1 MFDCVSI
8 TEVTVAAGW
17 IAGLAILA
25 LIATGWRKTARTTAD
40 PARARR
46 PDQAPIGIEVVDL
59 PAPIDRPTSVWRRVR
74 GVVGGTVLA
83 VWLGAVVAAILGFG
97 VAFVIITLSHM
108 LKR

>member
-25 LIATGWRKTARTTAD
+25 LIATGWRKTARATAD
-40 PARARR
+40 PVRARR
-46 PDQAPIGIEVVDL
+46 PDEAPIGIEVIGL
-59 PAPIDRPTSVWRRVR
+59 PPEIQRPLPVWRRMWA
-74 GVVGGTVLA
+74 VVASGTLA
-83 VWLGAVVAAILGFG
+83 VWMGAVVATVAGFG
-97 VAFVIITLSHM
+97 VAYLVITLTHM